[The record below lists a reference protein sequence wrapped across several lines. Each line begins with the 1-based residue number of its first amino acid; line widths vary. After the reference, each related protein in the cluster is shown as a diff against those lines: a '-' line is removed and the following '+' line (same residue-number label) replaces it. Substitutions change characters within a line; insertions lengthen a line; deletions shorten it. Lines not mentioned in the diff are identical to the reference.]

1 MGSSPTCCTLFVVTV
16 ALQLLL
22 LLQRLP
28 FRFFSSFFSPPQ
40 AASDQRQT
48 LPDRYQT
55 DQTLAGDELAI
66 WQTSN
71 AGPLDPGDPVTRLG
85 IMCKDV
91 SISVFS
97 LAPEVDF
104 P

>member
-1 MGSSPTCCTLFVVTV
+1 M
-16 ALQLLL
+16 
-22 LLQRLP
+22 
-28 FRFFSSFFSPPQ
+28 
-40 AASDQRQT
+40 
-48 LPDRYQT
+48 
-55 DQTLAGDELAI
+55 LAGAELVI

-71 AGPLDPGDPVTRLG
+71 AGPLDPADPMTGLG

-97 LAPEVDF
+97 LALEVDF